1 MAKRERYTEHP
12 SITVI
17 NSTPKLRVFE
27 EFFVEENL
35 PKWRKIKIRIDAE
48 DKSIRDGKQYVAM
61 DSNPFDRLNGSI
73 SDRRSERELISG
85 AKHERRS
92 YVNRTADRM

>member
-35 PKWRKIKIRIDAE
+35 PKWRKIKIRIDAD
-48 DKSIRDGKQYVAM
+48 DKASRDGKQYAEM
-61 DSNPFDRLNGSI
+61 DSSPSDRLRI
-73 SDRRSERELISG
+73 DLRSSFG
-85 AKHERRS
+85 A
-92 YVNRTADRM
+92 